1 MNAARHSVW
10 RSVLLVAWFAGLPA
24 VARTGD
30 ASQPA
35 FAVASLFRDHM
46 VLQREKPVV
55 VWGTAAPNAAVTV
68 RFANQT
74 KETRAD
80 TGGAWRLALDPMPAS
95 TEGRSL
101 EVVAANHEPIAI
113 KDVLV
118 GEVWLASGQSN
129 MGLAVESCLNLAE
142 ETAAA
147 NYPNLRF
154 FTVPK
159 QGAAEPQATTSGVWT
174 AVSPG
179 TVRSMSGAAYF
190 FARAIH
196 QKLDVPVG
204 VIVSAVGA
212 TAAEQWA
219 SADVLRRGED
229 WNQLMT
235 EQLAEALRNEEITKT
250 FLQTLQAWRRANH
263 CEDPEAPN
271 TAWAAPDLDTSDWRK
286 ASGQFAL
293 GKTAGLQ
300 GGGVIWL
307 RKEFDAPED
316 KAGKDTGLWVGE
328 LDHQIMTYYLNG
340 KEIGTTGLDGPRFYQ
355 KGLFFF
361 YVPKGIVQA
370 GRNVLAIRCTTFT
383 ADTVIGVSGV
393 PIGAQKDDENRWL
406 IKAEVAFPVPSAE
419 AVAALP
425 TFTKA
430 ALVGAPTSLY
440 NAMIHPLIPFTI
452 RGAIWYQGES
462 NVWRANRYQDLM
474 TGLIED
480 WRARWGQGNFPFYLV
495 QLANYEAPA
504 TKPSPA
510 ETPNAGDAIARLREA
525 QLRVA
530 QTLPESGLAVAIDI
544 GEKDIH
550 PRNKQDVG
558 DRLARIALARTYGK
572 RDIEWQSPLYDSMAR
587 EGSAIR
593 VKFKDCPR
601 GLMVGMKVG
610 LEQAREASDG
620 KLEQFAIAGADNT
633 FVWAEARIEGDSVV
647 VSSPDVPDPVAVRYA
662 WSNNPEG
669 CNLYGRNGLPASPFR
684 TDSLPWPEKK

>member
-1 MNAARHSVW
+1 MTASRHTVW
-10 RSVLLVAWFAGLPA
+10 ASVLLVAWFANTPA
-24 VARTGD
+24 VARVAD

-35 FAVASLFRDHM
+35 LAVASLFRDHM

-55 VWGTAAPNAAVTV
+55 VWGTASPGAAVTV
-68 RFANQT
+68 RFAAQA
-74 KETRAD
+74 KETLAD
-80 TGGAWRLALDPMPAS
+80 TRGAWRLTLDPMPS
-95 TEGRSL
+95 SPEGRTL
-101 EVVAANHEPIAI
+101 EVAAADHEPITI
-113 KDVLV
+113 EDVLV

-129 MGLAVESCLNLAE
+129 MGLGVESCLNLAE
-142 ETAAA
+142 EIAAA

-159 QGAAEPQATTSGVWT
+159 QGAAEPQATTSGAWT

-196 QKLDVPVG
+196 RALDVPVG

-219 SADVLRRGED
+219 SADVLRRD
-229 WNQLMT
+229 PVWNNLMT
-235 EQLAEALRNEEITKT
+235 EQLAEAIRNEETTKT
-250 FLQTLQAWRRANH
+250 FVPTLTAWRKANR
-263 CEDPEAPN
+263 CEDPKMPDA
-271 TAWAAPDLDTSDWRK
+271 AWAAPDLDTSDWRK
-286 ASGQFAL
+286 ASGRFAL
-293 GKTAGLQ
+293 GKAAALD

-307 RKEFDAPED
+307 RKEFDAPEER
-316 KAGKDTGLWVGE
+316 AGKDTGLWVDR
-328 LDHQIMTYYLNG
+328 LDRQIMTYYLNG
-340 KEIGTTGLDGPRFYQ
+340 KEIGTIGLDEPRFYQ
-355 KGLFFF
+355 SGLFFF
-361 YVPKGIVQA
+361 YVPRGVVKA

-393 PIGAQKDDENRWL
+393 PIGAPKDDQNEWL
-406 IKAEVAFPVPSAE
+406 IKAETAFPSPSAD

-425 TFTKA
+425 TFTDASLTGA
-430 ALVGAPTSLY
+430 ASGLF
-440 NAMIHPLIPFTI
+440 NAMIHPLIPYTI

-480 WRARWGQGNFPFYLV
+480 WRARWGQGAFPFYLV

-504 TKPSPA
+504 TKPA
-510 ETPNAGDAIARLREA
+510 AAVTPNADDALGRLREA
-525 QLRVA
+525 QLRLA
-530 QTLPESGLAVAIDI
+530 QALPESGMAVAIDI

-558 DRLARIALARTYGK
+558 DRLARIALAQTYGK
-572 RDIEWQSPLYDSMAR
+572 HDVEWQGPRYDSMAR

-593 VKFKDCPR
+593 LTFKDCPR
-601 GLMVGMKVG
+601 GLMVGIKNG
-610 LEQAREASDG
+610 LEPVREASDA
-620 KLEQFAIAGADNT
+620 KLRHFAIAGADNA
-633 FVWAEARIEGDSVV
+633 FVWADARIEGNSVI
-647 VSSPDVPDPVAVRYA
+647 VSSPDVPEPVSVRYA
-662 WSNNPEG
+662 WSHNPEG

-684 TDSLPWPEKK
+684 TDSLPWPGK